1 MNFSELS
8 RPLDISDIDFRVQ
21 SISPKGYA
29 TILAYKDARVDM
41 ARLDQAVGPLNWQRK
56 HELIS
61 GNLYCHVGIYNGDI
75 NEWVWKSDVG
85 TESMTEATKGQSSDS
100 FKRACFNWGI
110 GRELY
115 DYPFI
120 SIKLNDDEWDNK
132 SGKPRQTWNLRIREW
147 RWYSEFTDGK
157 ITFLAAKDEKGTL
170 RFTWG
175 KMKPKQAEPEYKSA
189 AVSTEVETV
198 EVIPVVNHESNPAGL
213 LKKKEEVQVDEERER
228 AVAEYK
234 TVFGKAPHGRM
245 STDSIINAVKE
256 ELTKLEKEEEVEE
269 EEEFII
275 EPIIDSLS
283 NYIPEIQ
290 TFRNAKEFGDWARSI
305 VTKFIEI
312 EPEDSIEEFKQL
324 CNDHFNRIK

>member
-41 ARLDQAVGPLNWQRK
+41 ARLDAAVGPLSWQRK

-120 SIKLNDDEWDNK
+120 SIKLNDDEWDDK
-132 SGKPRQTWNLRIREW
+132 SGKPKQTWKLRIKEW
-147 RWYSEFTDGK
+147 RWYSEFTDGRLS
-157 ITFLAAKDEKGTL
+157 FLAAKDENGKL

-175 KMKPKQAEPEYKSA
+175 VMKPKQVEPEYKSA
-189 AVSTEVETV
+189 AASTEAEIVET
-198 EVIPVVNHESNPAGL
+198 PPTNDESNPAGL

-256 ELTKLEKEEEVEE
+256 ELIKLEKEEEVEE

-275 EPIIDSLS
+275 EPIVDSLS
-283 NYIPEIQ
+283 NYIPKIE

-312 EPEDSIEEFKQL
+312 ESEDSIEEFKQL
-324 CNDHFNRIK
+324 CNNHFNRIK

>member
-1 MNFSELS
+1 MNLEKLNE
-8 RPLDISDIDFRVQ
+8 PLCISDIDFRVQ
-21 SISPKGYA
+21 SINNGGYA
-29 TILAYKDARVDM
+29 TILAYKSARVDM

-120 SIKLNDDEWDNK
+120 SIKLNDDEWDDK
-132 SGKPRQTWNLRIREW
+132 SGKPRQTWKLRIKEW
-147 RWYSEFTDGK
+147 RWYSEFTDGRLS
-157 ITFLAAKDEKGTL
+157 FLAAKDESGKV

-175 KMKPKQAEPEYKSA
+175 VMKPKQAEPEYKSA
-189 AVSTEVETV
+189 AVSTEVENV

-234 TVFGKAPHGRM
+234 NVFGKAPHGRM

-256 ELTKLEKEEEVEE
+256 ELTKIEKEEEVEE

-275 EPIIDSLS
+275 EPIVDSLS

-312 EPEDSIEEFKQL
+312 EPEDSIEDFKQL